1 MKKIFLF
8 CLVLIVLPSIVKA
21 QFGIKAGVNLS
32 YINGNNDIVS
42 NRESRVGFEAGLM
55 YKIPVKEDWLSIQPE
70 LLYIQKGGVFN
81 INQISIEADLDYIE
95 IPVLLVYNLLGGVL
109 AMEVGPQF
117 SFLTKVNYQVYEDNN
132 PTFTDTD
139 LDNYN
144 LFDFGLTV
152 GIGLELEIVMIEL
165 RYSIGFLE
173 IEKGF
178 TYGGQFYDPSSNNFN
193 VQFLVGYIF

>member
-1 MKKIFLF
+1 
-8 CLVLIVLPSIVKA
+8 
-21 QFGIKAGVNLS
+21 
-32 YINGNNDIVS
+32 
-42 NRESRVGFEAGLM
+42 M

-70 LLYIQKGGVFN
+70 LLYIQKGGELS
-81 INQISIEADLDYIE
+81 INRISIEADLDYIE

-144 LFDFGLTV
+144 LFDFGLTM

-165 RYSIGFLE
+165 RYSIGFLH

-178 TYGGQFYDPSSNNFN
+178 TYDGQFYDPSSNNFN
-193 VQFLVGYIF
+193 VQFLVGYLF